1 MILASDLDG
10 VLAKN
15 ILNKADFR
23 PFRLHQYYAKCVP
36 GPCWRPYLDVIIT
49 GRRIHYKKVTVDWL
63 RENNVEYKTLVMFP
77 NKVRKN
83 NRSLAKFKAEKIN
96 ELGIEVFYEDDERIV
111 KYLQM
116 MCQNALI
123 VQVPSG
129 T

>member
-96 ELGIEVFYEDDERIV
+96 
-111 KYLQM
+111 
-116 MCQNALI
+116 
-123 VQVPSG
+123 
-129 T
+129 